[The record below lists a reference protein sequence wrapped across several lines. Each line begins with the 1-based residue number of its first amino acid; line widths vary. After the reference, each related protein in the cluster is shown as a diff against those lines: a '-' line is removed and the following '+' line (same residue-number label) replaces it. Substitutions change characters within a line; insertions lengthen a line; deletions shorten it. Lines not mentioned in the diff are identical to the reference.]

1 MEKKRERLID
11 TTEPIL
17 LLPKIDFVFKRIF
30 GNEKHPN
37 VLISFLN
44 AVLNPVDPIKS
55 ITLKDTTIE
64 KESLES
70 KFSRLD
76 VKATTDKGEEIN
88 IEIQIKDEKNMIQ
101 RSLYDW
107 SRMYY
112 EQLKKGD
119 IYDKLSRT
127 TDKGEEINIEIQIKD
142 EKNMIQRSLYDWS
155 RMYYEQLKKGDIYDK
170 LSRTICINLLD
181 FNLLPC
187 AKFHSVYRLKECQ
200 TNEELTDL
208 EEIHFIELKKM
219 KTVNNIEEI
228 NSQLEEW
235 ICFINQPESELVQKL
250 ERKNEDLKEA
260 KEELIRLS
268 GDEETR
274 KRYEKRMDTLRNE
287 RSALKSAEEKGLQK
301 GMEPALEQG
310 ANREKGKEQN
320 KVVPMSGE

>member
-1 MEKKRERLID
+1 MTD
-11 TTEPIL
+11 PIL
-17 LLPKIDFVFKRIF
+17 LLPKVDFVFKRIF

-101 RSLYDW
+101 RSLY
-107 SRMYY
+107 Y
-112 EQLKKGD
+112 
-119 IYDKLSRT
+119 
-127 TDKGEEINIEIQIKD
+127 
-142 EKNMIQRSLYDWS
+142 WS

-187 AKFHSVYRLKECQ
+187 DKFHSVYRLKECQ

-235 ICFINQPESELVQKL
+235 IYFINQPESELVQKL

-301 GMEPALEQG
+301 GLQQGIQKGMEKGLQKGMERGLQKGMERGLEQG
-310 ANREKGKEQN
+310 ANREKLKIANNLIQN
-320 KVVPMSGE
+320 GLDNEFIIETTGLTLDEVTKLRKDNESK

>member
-1 MEKKRERLID
+1 M
-11 TTEPIL
+11 TEPIL
-17 LLPKIDFVFKRIF
+17 LLHKVDFVFKRIF

-44 AVLNPVDPIKS
+44 AVLNPVDPIKA

-101 RSLYDW
+101 RSLY
-107 SRMYY
+107 Y
-112 EQLKKGD
+112 
-119 IYDKLSRT
+119 
-127 TDKGEEINIEIQIKD
+127 
-142 EKNMIQRSLYDWS
+142 WS

-187 AKFHSVYRLKECQ
+187 DKFHSVYRLKECQ

-219 KTVNNIEEI
+219 KSVNNIEEI

-235 ICFINQPESELVQKL
+235 IYFINQPESELVREL

-287 RSALKSAEEKGLQK
+287 RSALKSAEEKGIQKGLQK
-301 GMEPALEQG
+301 GLQQGLQKGLEQG
-310 ANREKGKEQN
+310 AKQEKLEIAKKLIQNGLDNNFIIETTGLTLDEVRELRKEN
-320 KVVPMSGE
+320 ESK